1 MTDPYRLVERPPSVE
16 DYCRLRII
24 AGMTPFS
31 AEAAARGL
39 PNTLY
44 GVHIVFDGKPVGM
57 GRITGDN
64 GCFFVI
70 TDIAVNPAH
79 QRRGL
84 GRRIMA
90 SLMDWWRTH
99 APASAH
105 ISLIADK
112 PADQLYAQFGFVD
125 PGPEAIAM
133 EQRKT

>member
-1 MTDPYRLVERPPSVE
+1 MTDVYRLVETTPSVA
-16 DYCRLRII
+16 DYRRLRVI

-31 AEAAARGL
+31 EEAAARGL
-39 PNTLY
+39 PNTIY
-44 GVHIVFDGKPVGM
+44 GVHIEFEGKPVGM
-57 GRITGDN
+57 GRVTGDD

-70 TDIAVNPAH
+70 TDIAVDPAH

-84 GRRIMA
+84 GRQIMTA
-90 SLMDWWRTH
+90 LMDWWRKN
-99 APASAH
+99 APPSAH

-133 EQRKT
+133 EQRKA